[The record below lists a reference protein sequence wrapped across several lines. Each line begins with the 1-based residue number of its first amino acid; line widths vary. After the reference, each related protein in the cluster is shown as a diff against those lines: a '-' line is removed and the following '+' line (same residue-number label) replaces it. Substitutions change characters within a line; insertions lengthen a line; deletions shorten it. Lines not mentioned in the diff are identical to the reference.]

1 MAKRKPLG
9 VRNRNPLNIRY
20 NKCDLWLGMAGQ
32 ESGFCKFKSFVW
44 GYRAA
49 FRLLKVYNDKYGLYT
64 IRQLISRWAPPSEN
78 HTNNYIKMVCCM
90 IGYDEK
96 YAIDVDNPYDKDDAI
111 NLVRAMAAVET
122 GVKFDDIDPQPIEY
136 AWDYAFENKVIRG
149 AHEYDF
155 YKEGNKERR
164 EQSC

>member
-9 VRNRNPLNIRY
+9 IRNRNPLNIRY
-20 NKCDLWLGMAGQ
+20 NKQDLWLGMFGQ

-49 FRLLKVYNDKYGLYT
+49 FRLLKTYNDKYQLFT
-64 IRQLISRWAPPSEN
+64 IKDIIKRWAPPSEN
-78 HTNNYIKMVCCM
+78 FTKIYIRNVCNM
-90 IGYDEK
+90 IGCVETYC
-96 YAIDVDNPYDKDDAI
+96 IDIDSRDFREDAI
-111 NLVRAMAAVET
+111 NLVRAMASVET
-122 GVKFDDIDPQPIEY
+122 GVKFEDIDPVTIEI
-136 AWDYAFENKVIRG
+136 AWDYAFKGKVIPG